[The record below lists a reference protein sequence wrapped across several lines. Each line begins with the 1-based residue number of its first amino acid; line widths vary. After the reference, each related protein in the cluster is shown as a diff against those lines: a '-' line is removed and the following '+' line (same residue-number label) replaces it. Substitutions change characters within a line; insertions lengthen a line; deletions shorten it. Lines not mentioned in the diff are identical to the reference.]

1 MPYYRRKRRARPR
14 RPYRKKRYAR
24 RSRIPRT
31 LRSNYLTTKQVVT
44 STLALPSAVASSDFQ
59 ASYMSFALNQIDPGQ
74 LTAFRKL
81 FNEFCIKGIK
91 VQFMNTVSNV
101 AAVSSTSVFK
111 LCLCPTPDPY
121 AAAADWPSQS
131 QGPDANPKTR
141 SKYLASYKGQP
152 NPTMT
157 AKLVP
162 RAATQ
167 INNPG
172 AVPAGLVTAHKNL
185 WLNSMNNMGTLHSG
199 LRISAE
205 WQEPHPAVEL
215 QVVTTYLIAFR
226 RVV

>member
-1 MPYYRRKRRARPR
+1 MPYRRKYRPR
-14 RPYRKKRYAR
+14 RRRRVVRRYRR
-24 RSRIPRT
+24 RTRVPRRIRA
-31 LRSNYLTTKQVVT
+31 NYLTTKQVVT
-44 STLALPSAVASSDFQ
+44 STLTLPASAGASNDFQ
-59 ASYMSFALNQIDPGQ
+59 SSYMSFALNQIDPGQ

-101 AAVSSTSVFK
+101 AAPGSTSVLK
-111 LCLCPTPDPY
+111 LSLCPTPDPY
-121 AAAADWPSQS
+121 ASSTDWVSQS
-131 QGPDANPKTR
+131 QGPDANAKTR

-152 NPTMT
+152 NPTFS

-185 WLNSMNNMGTLHSG
+185 WLNSVNNMGTLHSG
-199 LRISAE
+199 LRIGAE
-205 WQEPHPAVEL
+205 WQEAHPLVDL
-215 QVVTTYLIAFR
+215 QVITTYIIAFR